1 MARRP
6 FERPSTA
13 ICGGTP
19 VAPLPHVGA
28 VIGLLLALATTT
40 SPRETP
46 KVPVFVQSSAEDS
59 VGAMYVDKLR
69 AAVEGSN
76 GYMRVASASD
86 AAFVISIVTM
96 DPNEAELGPAAG
108 SSTVA
113 AVTLQLE
120 NAKGLN
126 YIVYSWVLV
135 ANRNKVETLATD
147 LFSAIDKEI
156 KALH

>member
-1 MARRP
+1 V
-6 FERPSTA
+6 S
-13 ICGGTP
+13 
-19 VAPLPHVGA
+19 A

-40 SPRETP
+40 PPRAAA
-46 KVPVFVQSSAEDS
+46 KVPIYLQSSAEDR
-59 VGAMYVDKLR
+59 VGVMYVEKLR
-69 AAVEGSN
+69 ETVEAST
-76 GYMRVASASD
+76 GYMPVASASD

-96 DPNEAELGPAAG
+96 DPNEAELGSTAG

-135 ANRNKVETLATD
+135 ANQSKVSSLATD
-147 LFSAIDKEI
+147 LFWAIDKEI
-156 KALH
+156 QDLHVTRN

>member
-1 MARRP
+1 M
-6 FERPSTA
+6 
-13 ICGGTP
+13 
-19 VAPLPHVGA
+19 GA

-40 SPRETP
+40 PP
-46 KVPVFVQSSAEDS
+46 HAALKVPIYLQSSAEDRI
-59 VGAMYVDKLR
+59 GAMYVEKLR
-69 AAVEGSN
+69 ETVEGSS

-96 DPNEAELGPAAG
+96 DPNQAELGSTAG

-120 NAKGLN
+120 NAAGLN

-135 ANRNKVETLATD
+135 ANQNKVSSLATD
-147 LFSAIDKEI
+147 LFWAIDKEI
-156 KALH
+156 QELHVSRN

>member
-1 MARRP
+1 MQP
-6 FERPSTA
+6 
-13 ICGGTP
+13 IK
-19 VAPLPHVGA
+19 HVGA

-40 SPRETP
+40 PPREVP
-46 KVPVFVQSSAEDS
+46 KVAVFVQASAEDN

-69 AAVEGSN
+69 ATVEASA
-76 GYMRVASASD
+76 GYTRVASASD

-96 DPNEAELGPAAG
+96 DPNEAELVPAAG
-108 SSTVA
+108 NSTVA

-135 ANRNKVETLATD
+135 ANRSKVDALATD
-147 LFSAIDKEI
+147 LFFAIDKEI
-156 KALH
+156 KALR